1 MVPINLE
8 AEFAAYV
15 KACYGDRALPPEQVR
30 EIEQAFLSGI
40 HVLNEI
46 VDKAGSRY
54 GTMWLRDALRV
65 RLTVLGSFPA

>member
-1 MVPINLE
+1 MVPIDLQS
-8 AEFAAYV
+8 EFAMYMRG
-15 KACYGDRALPPEQVR
+15 CYGNRALPPQQVR
-30 EIEQAFLSGI
+30 EVEQAFLSGI

-65 RLTVLGSFPA
+65 RLTELGSIPA

>member
-1 MVPINLE
+1 MVPINLQS
-8 AEFAAYV
+8 EFETYMR
-15 KACYGDRALPPEQVR
+15 ACYGDRTLPPQQIR
-30 EIEQAFLSGI
+30 EVEQAFLSGV

-65 RLTVLGSFPA
+65 RLTELGSFQA